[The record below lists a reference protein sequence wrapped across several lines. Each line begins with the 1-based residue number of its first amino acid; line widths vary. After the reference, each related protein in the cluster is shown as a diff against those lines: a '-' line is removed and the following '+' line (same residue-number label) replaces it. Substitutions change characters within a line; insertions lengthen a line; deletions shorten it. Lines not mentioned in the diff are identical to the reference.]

1 MRDVFFKILVIWL
14 MVSGLILNIVL
25 ALSAIIGN

>member
-25 ALSAIIGN
+25 ALSTIIGN

>member
-1 MRDVFFKILVIWL
+1 MKDVFFKILVIWL
-14 MVSGLILNIVL
+14 MVSGLVLNISL

>member
-1 MRDVFFKILVIWL
+1 MRDVFFKILVLWL

>member
-1 MRDVFFKILVIWL
+1 MKDVFFKILVIWL

-25 ALSAIIGN
+25 ALSAIMGN

>member
-14 MVSGLILNIVL
+14 MVSGLVLNIVL

>member
-1 MRDVFFKILVIWL
+1 MKDVFFKILVIWL